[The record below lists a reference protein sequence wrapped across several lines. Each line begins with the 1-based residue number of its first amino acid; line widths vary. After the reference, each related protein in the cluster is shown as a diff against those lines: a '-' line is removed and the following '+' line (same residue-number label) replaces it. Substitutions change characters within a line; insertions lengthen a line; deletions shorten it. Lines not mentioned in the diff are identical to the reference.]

1 MLISRQ
7 RHERDKAEAIAKA
20 SRVNE
25 EILGGLPQ
33 AIFLLDRDLRIRA
46 PISRLTESL
55 FRRRDFLNTPFEKLL
70 ESILPPKSQAPAQE
84 FLARLRSADAPAD
97 LNGASPLQE
106 IAVRIAS
113 GDGTV
118 ENKHLSFTF
127 RRIITF
133 TDGQSWVVTVT
144 DVSQKVESAREL
156 EELRAYSKT
165 QAACL
170 ASLVRVGAER
180 FTGFLR
186 RSDAAVSMIHAVLKK
201 PARTS
206 HAFRLK
212 LDEILHEISQIKQQ
226 AGVLE
231 LETVERLAQIF
242 QDAAADL
249 TRKESLS
256 GSDFLPLAVRLD
268 ELFAQLALM
277 RSMTSVTP
285 AHRVAPARPAA
296 PIVEPG
302 KPRTTDN
309 GTEIIEP
316 SKLAALTAAAAAA
329 AAGLPPPVPVARPI
343 PAGSLESALQS
354 IAEHVTQSLACA
366 VTLSCEGLSE
376 VPTAYQGVVKN
387 IAIQLIRN
395 AVMHGIE
402 PAPERIVAG
411 KPAAGQMW
419 LRFQALPGQGY
430 QLTFE
435 DDGRGLDAAL
445 LRDTALAKGLI
456 TTEAAE
462 QISDRQAIKLIFR
475 KGFSTVAQPTAE
487 AGRGMGMALVRRY
500 VTEAGG
506 RVALASK
513 PGVQTRFRVILPPVP
528 QAASHTQV
536 A

>member
-46 PISRLTESL
+46 PISRLTEGL
-55 FRRRDFLNTPFEKLL
+55 FRRRDLLNTPFEKLL
-70 ESILPPKSQAPAQE
+70 ENILPPKSQAPAQE

-97 LNGASPLQE
+97 LNGVSPLQE
-106 IAVRIAS
+106 VAVRIAG
-113 GDGTV
+113 GDGAV

-127 RRIITF
+127 RRIITL
-133 TDGQSWVVTVT
+133 TDGQSWVVTAT
-144 DVSQKVESAREL
+144 DVSQKVETAREL
-156 EELRAYSKT
+156 EELRAYSKA

-180 FTGFLR
+180 FAGFLR
-186 RSDAAVSMIHAVLKK
+186 RSDAAVSMINAVLKK

-231 LETVERLAQIF
+231 LETVERLAQVF

-296 PIVEPG
+296 P
-302 KPRTTDN
+302 
-309 GTEIIEP
+309 
-316 SKLAALTAAAAAA
+316 
-329 AAGLPPPVPVARPI
+329 
-343 PAGSLESALQS
+343 
-354 IAEHVTQSLACA
+354 
-366 VTLSCEGLSE
+366 
-376 VPTAYQGVVKN
+376 
-387 IAIQLIRN
+387 
-395 AVMHGIE
+395 
-402 PAPERIVAG
+402 
-411 KPAAGQMW
+411 
-419 LRFQALPGQGY
+419 
-430 QLTFE
+430 
-435 DDGRGLDAAL
+435 
-445 LRDTALAKGLI
+445 
-456 TTEAAE
+456 
-462 QISDRQAIKLIFR
+462 
-475 KGFSTVAQPTAE
+475 
-487 AGRGMGMALVRRY
+487 
-500 VTEAGG
+500 
-506 RVALASK
+506 
-513 PGVQTRFRVILPPVP
+513 
-528 QAASHTQV
+528 
-536 A
+536 